1 LTLPTSNV
9 PALRFG
15 PRRAVGQ
22 NITVGQR
29 QEEPRELYKFATMAS
44 IACGGP
50 GVDERSI
57 KLAIQQAK
65 ESWAKIVALVSF
77 PMHGGPVGPEADPEA
92 VRNAVRDQ
100 CAMMLRIAEWQS
112 TRIFAIKATDPLLA
126 AATVNR
132 HIADAILDGAFEG
145 LSMDVPI
152 IGPFEGP
159 MLDYVRTG
167 GLDYLREAYADRGY
181 RADGTLVPQGE
192 EGAAIEGAAQAAE
205 NAMRL
210 ARTSRFD
217 AIGVHG
223 EEPLAV
229 EIAGAVRT
237 ALESGGLLSR

>member
-1 LTLPTSNV
+1 M
-9 PALRFG
+9 
-15 PRRAVGQ
+15 RAVTL

-29 QEEPRELYKFATMAS
+29 AEEPRELYKFATMAS

-50 GVDERSI
+50 SVDDRSI
-57 KLAIQQAK
+57 KRAIQQAK

-77 PMHGGPVGPEADPEA
+77 PLHGGRMPPEVDAETVRDA
-92 VRNAVRDQ
+92 VREQ
-100 CAMMLRIAEWQS
+100 CTSILRVAEWQGA
-112 TRIFAIKATDPLLA
+112 RIFAIKATDSLLE
-126 AATVNR
+126 AATANR
-132 HIADAILDGAFEG
+132 AIADAILDGAFEG

-167 GLDYLREAYADRGY
+167 GLDYLREAYADRCY
-181 RADGTLVPQGE
+181 RADGTRMPEAE
-192 EGAAIEGAAQAAE
+192 EGAHIKSAVEGAE

-210 ARTSRFD
+210 AKTSRFD

-223 EEPLAV
+223 DGPLAV

-237 ALESGGLLSR
+237 ALESQGLLSR

>member
-1 LTLPTSNV
+1 M
-9 PALRFG
+9 
-15 PRRAVGQ
+15 RAVSL
-22 NITVGQR
+22 NIPVGLR
-29 QEEPRELYKFATMAS
+29 LDEPRELYKFATMAS

-57 KLAIQQAK
+57 KRAIQQAK

-77 PMHGGPVGPEADPEA
+77 PAHGGPIGPSVEPEE
-92 VRNAVRDQ
+92 VRSVVRDQ
-100 CAMMLRIAEWQS
+100 CTAMLRVAEWQGA
-112 TRIFAIKATDPLLA
+112 RIFAVKATDPLLF
-126 AATVNR
+126 AATANQRV
-132 HIADAILDGAFEG
+132 ADAILDGAFEG
-145 LSMDVPI
+145 LSMDVPV

-181 RADGTLVPQGE
+181 RADGSLIPEGE
-192 EGAAIEGAAQAAE
+192 PGAMVESAAAAAE
-205 NAMRL
+205 NALRL

-223 EEPLAV
+223 EGPLAV

-237 ALESGGLLSR
+237 ALESQGLLSR

>member
-1 LTLPTSNV
+1 M
-9 PALRFG
+9 
-15 PRRAVGQ
+15 RAVGL
-22 NITVGQR
+22 NINVGQR
-29 QEEPRELYKFATMAS
+29 SDEPRELYKFATMAS

-50 GVDERSI
+50 GVDDRSI
-57 KLAIQQAK
+57 KRAIQQAK
-65 ESWAKIVALVSF
+65 DEWSKIVALVSF
-77 PMHGGPVGPEADPEA
+77 PPHGGHIGPEVDAEA
-92 VRNAVRDQ
+92 VRDAVREQ
-100 CAMMLRIAEWQS
+100 CATMLRMAEWQGA
-112 TRIFAIKATDPLLA
+112 RIFAIKATDELLE
-126 AATVNR
+126 AATANR
-132 HIADAILDGAFEG
+132 SIADAILDGAFEG

-181 RADGTLVPQGE
+181 REGGTLVPR
-192 EGAAIEGAAQAAE
+192 GAPGALIEDAALGAE

-223 EEPLAV
+223 EGPNAV

-237 ALESGGLLSR
+237 ALESQGLLSR